1 MECPATTLALM
12 LGFLGHWEMIAI
24 VVVALLLF
32 GSRIPTMARS
42 LGSGI
47 VEFKKGLRGD
57 EDAEKKQPPT
67 NGGPTA

>member
-1 MECPATTLALM
+1 MDCPATTFALM

-67 NGGPTA
+67 NGGTNA